1 MATANQIARVI
12 VLITQDSTA
21 RSPDNIELRCTDF
34 VQMLV
39 GVLEGFD
46 HRDAAA
52 ALRKML
58 GVRPPAD
65 GA

>member
-1 MATANQIARVI
+1 MGTASQIARII
-12 VLITQDSTA
+12 VLITQDATA
-21 RSPDNIELRCTDF
+21 RSPDSVERRCTDF

-39 GVLEGFD
+39 GAMEGFD

>member
-1 MATANQIARVI
+1 MATASQIARII

-21 RSPDNIELRCTDF
+21 RSPDNVERRCIDF

-39 GVLEGFD
+39 GTMEGFD

>member
-1 MATANQIARVI
+1 MATAAQLARII
-12 VLITQDSTA
+12 VLITQDLTA
-21 RSPDNIELRCTDF
+21 RSPNDVERRCTDF
-34 VQMLV
+34 AQMLV
-39 GVLEGFD
+39 GALEGFD

>member
-1 MATANQIARVI
+1 MATSNQIARVI
-12 VLITQDSTA
+12 VLATQDATA
-21 RSPDNIELRCTDF
+21 QSPGDVERRATAF
-34 VQMLV
+34 AQMLC
-39 GVLEGFD
+39 GAMEGLD